1 VNRQRA
7 GIGRAAW
14 AALAAVLVATLG
26 HALGGGGL
34 PTVASAPVV
43 LIVSALTAIGITRI
57 RWTVPR
63 VGGALLGTQAVVH
76 ATLWITTAPTSAHP
90 RLAAYLPEQAASAH
104 AQGHTHAAAL
114 SPRMLAAHLIAAAVT
129 AAALVAAD
137 SLVALV
143 RAFAARVSLLRV
155 LPDLVPA
162 TPRVVA
168 PRRVAVVPQL
178 VHLVTMRGNA
188 PPAYAGLG

>member
-1 VNRQRA
+1 M
-7 GIGRAAW
+7 GRAAW

-34 PTVASAPVV
+34 PAAASTPVV
-43 LIVSALTAIGITRI
+43 LVVSVLTALGITRI

-63 VGGALLGTQAVVH
+63 VGAALLATQAVVH
-76 ATLWITTAPTSAHP
+76 AALWITTPATSAHP
-90 RLAAYLPEQAASAH
+90 RLAAYLPEQMTTGH

-114 SPRMLAAHLIAAAVT
+114 SPRMIAAHVLAAAVT

-162 TPRVVA
+162 TPRVLA
-168 PRRVAVVPQL
+168 PRPVAVVPQL

>member
-1 VNRQRA
+1 VKRQRT
-7 GIGRAAW
+7 GIGRAAS

-34 PTVASAPVV
+34 PTAASAPVV
-43 LIVSALTAIGITRI
+43 LVVSALTAVGITRI

-63 VGGALLGTQAVVH
+63 VGAALMGTQAVVH

-90 RLAAYLPEQAASAH
+90 RLAAHLPEQAATVH
-104 AQGHTHAAAL
+104 THTHAAAL
-114 SPRMLAAHLIAAAVT
+114 SPRMLAAHLVAAAVT

-137 SLVALV
+137 SLLALV
-143 RAFAARVSLLRV
+143 RAFAARVSFLRV

-162 TPRVVA
+162 PPRALA
-168 PRRVAVVPQL
+168 PRPVTVVPAL

>member
-34 PTVASAPVV
+34 PTAASAPVV
-43 LIVSALTAIGITRI
+43 LIVSALTALGITRI

-63 VGGALLGTQAVVH
+63 VGAALMGTQAVVH
-76 ATLWITTAPTSAHP
+76 AALWITTAPASAHP
-90 RLAAYLPEQAASAH
+90 RLAAYLPEQAAASPT
-104 AQGHTHAAAL
+104 HTHAAAL
-114 SPRMLAAHLIAAAVT
+114 SPRMLAAHVVAAAVT

-137 SLVALV
+137 SLLALV
-143 RAFAARVSLLRV
+143 RAIAARVSLLRV
-155 LPDLVPA
+155 RPDLVPA
-162 TPRVVA
+162 TPRTVA
-168 PRRVAVVPQL
+168 PRPVAVVPPL
-178 VHLVTMRGNA
+178 VHLVAMRGNA

>member
-1 VNRQRA
+1 
-7 GIGRAAW
+7 
-14 AALAAVLVATLG
+14 
-26 HALGGGGL
+26 
-34 PTVASAPVV
+34 
-43 LIVSALTAIGITRI
+43 
-57 RWTVPR
+57 
-63 VGGALLGTQAVVH
+63 
-76 ATLWITTAPTSAHP
+76 
-90 RLAAYLPEQAASAH
+90 
-104 AQGHTHAAAL
+104 
-114 SPRMLAAHLIAAAVT
+114 MLAAHLIAAAVT

-155 LPDLVPA
+155 LPDLVPS

-168 PRRVAVVPQL
+168 PRPVTVVPQL

>member
-43 LIVSALTAIGITRI
+43 LIVSALTALGITRI

-63 VGGALLGTQAVVH
+63 VGAALMGTQAVVH
-76 ATLWITTAPTSAHP
+76 AALWITTAPTSAHP
-90 RLAAYLPEQAASAH
+90 RLAAYLPEQAAASH
-104 AQGHTHAAAL
+104 AHTHAAAL
-114 SPRMLAAHLIAAAVT
+114 SPRMLAAHVLAAAVT

-137 SLVALV
+137 SLLALI
-143 RAFAARVSLLRV
+143 RAIAARVSLLRV

-162 TPRVVA
+162 APRAVA
-168 PRRVAVVPQL
+168 PRRVTVVPEL
-178 VHLVTMRGNA
+178 VHLVTVRGNA